1 MNHKTALVADANA
14 MFHKVKALKA
24 DMDSLGFLWAE
35 EIIPNAKSHTHQ
47 MILHIFETTDW
58 PCCANYAL
66 KSVARNNF
74 SNNEAFKPIPES
86 ER

>member
-1 MNHKTALVADANA
+1 MVADVNT
-14 MFHKVKALKA
+14 MFHKVKAQKA
-24 DMDSLGFLWAE
+24 GFLWAE
-35 EIIPNAKSHTHQ
+35 EIIPNAKSHAYQ

-74 SNNEAFKPIPES
+74 SKFNYVTITSNNNEVFKPIPEPK
-86 ER
+86 R